1 MFKLLPKNRL
11 SDWKLFRNKLS
22 QSTLSDAVSKT
33 QELWQSCPFTPFYL
47 DPEKYHDWPDPW
59 QLITEN
65 YYCDLAKCLGIIYT
79 LHLTAHKDQLF
90 SEIRT
95 YRDTNTRYDYHIAY
109 LCHGKYVLNLI
120 EGEVVNKEHIN
131 QQLKLIR
138 CYTAAD
144 LKLEQY

>member
-11 SDWKLFRNKLS
+11 SEWKSIRNKLS
-22 QSTLSDAVSKT
+22 QAELSIAINKT
-33 QELWQSCPFTPFYL
+33 QELWQCCPFTPFYL
-47 DPEKYHDWPDPW
+47 DPEKPHDWPDPW

-79 LHLTAHKDQLF
+79 LHLTTHKDQLF
-90 SEIRT
+90 PELRT
-95 YRDTNTRYDYHIAY
+95 YIDSDTRHYYHVAY
-109 LCHGKYVLNLI
+109 LCHGKYVLNLV

-131 QQLKLIR
+131 QRLKLKHL
-138 CYTAAD
+138 YTAVD

>member
-1 MFKLLPKNRL
+1 MFKQSLRNRL
-11 SDWKLFRNKLS
+11 NEWKSLRDKLNQCS
-22 QSTLSDAVSKT
+22 LSIAVKKT
-33 QELWQSCPFTPFYL
+33 QELWQLCPFTPFYL
-47 DPEKYHDWPDPW
+47 DPELPHEWPDPW
-59 QLITEN
+59 QLLAEN

-90 SEIRT
+90 PEIRT
-95 YRDTNTRYDYHIAY
+95 YLDPTTRYDYHIAY

-120 EGEVVNKEHIN
+120 EGEIVNKEHIN
-131 QQLKLIR
+131 QQLKLKR

>member
-33 QELWQSCPFTPFYL
+33 QELWQSCPFIPFYL
-47 DPEKYHDWPDPW
+47 DPENPKEWPDPW

-65 YYCDLAKCLGIIYT
+65 YYCDLAKTLGMLYT

-90 SEIRT
+90 PELRIYFNPT
-95 YRDTNTRYDYHIAY
+95 TRYYYHVVW
-109 LCHGKYVLNLI
+109 LCQGKYVLNLI
-120 EGEVVNKEHIN
+120 ENKVVNKEHIN
-131 QQLKLIR
+131 QELKLIR
-138 CYTAAD
+138 CYTASN

>member
-11 SDWKLFRNKLS
+11 SEWKSIRDKLS
-22 QSTLSDAVSKT
+22 QVELPIAIAKA
-33 QELWQSCPFTPFYL
+33 QELWHSCPFTPFYL
-47 DPEKYHDWPDPW
+47 DPDNPKDWPDPW
-59 QLITEN
+59 QLLTEN
-65 YYCDLAKCLGIIYT
+65 YYCDLAKCLGIVYT

-90 SEIRT
+90 PEIRT
-95 YRDTNTRYDYHIAY
+95 YLDPNTRYDFLIAY

-131 QQLKLIR
+131 RQLKLKR
-138 CYTAAD
+138 CYTAID

>member
-22 QSTLSDAVSKT
+22 QSTLSDAVRKT

-47 DPEKYHDWPDPW
+47 DPEKSQDWPDPW

-65 YYCDLAKCLGIIYT
+65 YYCDLARCLGIIYT

-90 SEIRT
+90 PELRT
-95 YRDTNTRYDYHIAY
+95 YVDTNTRYDYHIAY

-131 QQLKLIR
+131 QQLKLKR
-138 CYTAAD
+138 CYTTAD

>member
-22 QSTLSDAVSKT
+22 QSTLSAAVRKT

-47 DPEKYHDWPDPW
+47 DSEKPHDWPDPW

-90 SEIRT
+90 PELRT
-95 YRDTNTRYDYHIAY
+95 YFDTNTRYDYHIAY

-131 QQLKLIR
+131 QQLKLKR

>member
-22 QSTLSDAVSKT
+22 QSTLFDAVSKT

-47 DPEKYHDWPDPW
+47 DPEKPHDWPDPW

-90 SEIRT
+90 SELRT

>member
-11 SDWKLFRNKLS
+11 SEWKDFRNKLN
-22 QSTLSDAVSKT
+22 QLSLPIAINKT

-47 DPEKYHDWPDPW
+47 DPENPKEWPDPW

-65 YYCDLAKCLGIIYT
+65 YYCDLAKNLGIIYT
-79 LHLTAHKDQLF
+79 LHLTDHKDHFFPEL
-90 SEIRT
+90 RT
-95 YRDTNTRYDYHIAY
+95 YFDTKTKYCYHIAY

-131 QQLKLIR
+131 QQLNLKR

>member
-1 MFKLLPKNRL
+1 MFKLLAKNRL
-11 SDWKLFRNKLS
+11 SDCKLFRNKLS
-22 QSTLSDAVSKT
+22 QSTLPDAVSKA

-47 DPEKYHDWPDPW
+47 DPEKPHDWPDPW
-59 QLITEN
+59 ELITEN

-90 SEIRT
+90 SELRT

-120 EGEVVNKEHIN
+120 EGEIVNKEHIN